1 MERGLFSLS
10 DELKKDMIS
19 KRAFVLLAI
28 TFLFGCSAALTT
40 PLRNPQTQSPGE
52 TVRFFYD
59 SQGGKVEGYLVRPKG
74 DGPFPLMVLLHGHSW
89 IGVGASRIVPV
100 AEQFSSEL
108 CYAGLAISMPGYGNT
123 EVAGDSD
130 QDIITGLVLD
140 GIAKV
145 GELPWIDQNRLLLY
159 GFSRGAVFA
168 AASVNRISHLRAVV
182 LHSGAYDLPRLY
194 QETPTLWV
202 RRFLNPNGEP
212 SPSLFT
218 ILPETSAWSAPTL
231 ILHGAQDN
239 VIPVNQAQ
247 LLNDQ
252 LEAMGKPHH
261 LVIFPEADHRLP
273 SGQVRDEVRTF
284 LQQQV
289 GSACE
294 RR

>member
-1 MERGLFSLS
+1 
-10 DELKKDMIS
+10 MIHR
-19 KRAFVLLAI
+19 RAFILLAI
-28 TFLFGCSAALTT
+28 AFLSGCSAALTT
-40 PLRNPQTQSPGE
+40 PFRNPQTLSPGE

-89 IGVGASRIVPV
+89 IGVGASRIVPI
-100 AEQFSSEL
+100 AEQFATEL
-108 CYAGLAISMPGYGNT
+108 CYAGLAISLPGYGNT

-130 QDIITGLVLD
+130 RDIITGLSLD

-145 GELPWIDQNRLLLY
+145 RELPWIDQNRLLLY

-202 RRFLNPNGEP
+202 RRFLNPNGETNP
-212 SPSLFT
+212 NLFN
-218 ILPETSAWSAPTL
+218 ILPEASAWSAPTL
-231 ILHGAQDN
+231 ILHGGQDN
-239 VIPVNQAQ
+239 VIPVNQAY

-252 LEAMGKPHH
+252 LEAMGKPHR
-261 LVIFPEADHRLP
+261 LVIFPDAGHRLP
-273 SGQVRDEVRTF
+273 AGGVRDEVRSF
-284 LQQQV
+284 LQQYV
-289 GSACE
+289 GSACASTGP
-294 RR
+294 